1 MIKVFISND
10 SQIKCNLLFLLPLG
24 GAITRPLQDVTV
36 AESQTAQLECE
47 VANARSEGRW
57 LKEGQ
62 PVDFSDNVVSEVDGA
77 IRRLLIIITRPQDV
91 GEYTYQVANSK
102 TTANLRVEGRLYLFI
117 YLYIFIYL
125 LFYCFIYLCV
135 HTCYTE
141 IHEQY
146 TICQLLCW

>member
-1 MIKVFISND
+1 M
-10 SQIKCNLLFLLPLG
+10 FLPPLG

-62 PVDFSDNVVSEVDGA
+62 SVDFNDNVVSEMDGA

-102 TTANLRVEGRLYLFI
+102 TSANLRVEGRFYLFI
-117 YLYIFIYL
+117 YLFL
-125 LFYCFIYLCV
+125 
-135 HTCYTE
+135 
-141 IHEQY
+141 
-146 TICQLLCW
+146 